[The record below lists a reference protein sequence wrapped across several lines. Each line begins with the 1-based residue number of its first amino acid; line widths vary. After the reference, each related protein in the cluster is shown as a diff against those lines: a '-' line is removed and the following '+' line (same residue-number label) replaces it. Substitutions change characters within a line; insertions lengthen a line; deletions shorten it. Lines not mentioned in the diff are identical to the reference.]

1 MLKKTL
7 SINGMEKRVVVD
19 PKVSL
24 ASVLRK
30 QMFLT
35 GTKVGCGKGE
45 CGACTV
51 ILNGKA
57 VRSCSL
63 KMKEVPDEAQVITI
77 EGVGT
82 AASLHPLQL
91 AWLIHGT
98 EQGSFSVPGFIMS
111 AKAMLDQ
118 NADPTKEEVSKWFLG
133 NRTICSFDDE
143 ASAVDAVLDAARL
156 MRGEATA
163 EELWSKLKGKIN
175 KASSGWP
182 DSSAV
187 AKATGSWDF
196 GPDLGLKLPEST
208 LYMKLVQAEVSHGN
222 ILAVDTSEA
231 EAMPGVY
238 KIITCRDVPG
248 TNRISGSGRTI
259 LADKKI
265 LQPKEAIAVIL
276 AFKPGLAEEAA
287 KKVKV
292 KIEAL
297 PGSDAAKEKEHL
309 SIEPEAGFAYLTEKG
324 KLMIHTGNADSPIH
338 ELAEGIGITPEKL
351 TIVPNPSAGAD
362 KCQST
367 PAIEGLLG
375 VAALVAKRPVY
386 LNSEEV

>member
-1 MLKKTL
+1 
-7 SINGMEKRVVVD
+7 
-19 PKVSL
+19 
-24 ASVLRK
+24 
-30 QMFLT
+30 
-35 GTKVGCGKGE
+35 
-45 CGACTV
+45 
-51 ILNGKA
+51 
-57 VRSCSL
+57 
-63 KMKEVPDEAQVITI
+63 MKEVPDEAQVITI

-91 AWLIHGT
+91 AWLIHGK
-98 EQGSFSVPGFIMS
+98 EQGSFYVPGFIMS
-111 AKAMLDQ
+111 AKALLDE
-118 NADPTKEEVSKWFLG
+118 NANPTKDEVSKWLEG
-133 NRTICSFDDE
+133 NPTICSFDDE
-143 ASAVDAVLDAARL
+143 ASAMNAVLDAARL
-156 MRGEATA
+156 IRGEATA
-163 EELWSKLKGKIN
+163 EELWSKLKGQKN
-175 KASSGWP
+175 KAGSGWP

-208 LYMKLVQAEVSHGN
+208 LHMKLVQAEVSHGN

-238 KIITCRDVPG
+238 KVITCKDVPG

-265 LQPKEAIAVIL
+265 LQSKEAIAVIL

-297 PGSDAAKEKEHL
+297 PGSESAKEKGRL
-309 SIEPEAGFAYLTEKG
+309 FSQPQAGFAYLNEKG
-324 KLMIHTGNADSPIH
+324 KLMIHTGNAASPIR
-338 ELAEGIGITPEKL
+338 ELAEGIGIAPEKL
-351 TIVPNPSAGAD
+351 TIVPNPSAGTNE
-362 KCQST
+362 CQST

-375 VAALVAKRPVY
+375 VAALVAKKPVY
-386 LNSEEV
+386 LYSEEV